1 MFSPVGRRTPVVQ
14 VERIGQDMMDRVMQ
28 HGSKPA
34 EALRSA
40 AQQIDEVF
48 RDA

>member
-1 MFSPVGRRTPVVQ
+1 MAIAADDQ